1 MSTFGSSESICL
13 AEQVH
18 FLGLAS
24 HPHIP
29 LGLHI
34 QTLVLLKHIVQSY
47 LRWGSYQAAENI
59 QIKKECKIA
68 ANL

>member
-1 MSTFGSSESICL
+1 M
-13 AEQVH
+13 
-18 FLGLAS
+18 
-24 HPHIP
+24 P